1 MKISHL
7 LLGWSLFCAFFDPF
21 QQFAKSKNLLKPQQ
35 KNIPSTR
42 SLHYLF
48 RVQQKL
54 VPGQLNDSRELVEK
68 RCKFWAENEIT
79 IKARFNWG
87 SKFIC
92 FFFMEGSV
100 YFPYT
105 SGWCRTVLGVLPPPA
120 LTCGGSKA
128 PPVREGAFEKVTK
141 SVTQLIH
148 SFLDVRTMLKDL
160 WQSMDKVCLIE
171 VECVRKE
178 FQGERCSHS
187 FSQTLSLVLYKQS
200 QSQVSQN
207 SSLSTLRLKRLWRW
221 SCNQK
226 D

>member
-35 KNIPSTR
+35 KDIPSTR

-79 IKARFNWG
+79 IKARFNWW
-87 SKFIC
+87 SRFIW
-92 FFFMEGSV
+92 FLIIFLMEASV
-100 YFPYT
+100 DFPYT
-105 SGWCRTVLGVLPPPA
+105 CGWCRTVLGVWPPPA

-128 PPVREGAFEKVTK
+128 PPVRGSFWESDKKCDTAHTFIFGCSYYVEGPLAVHG
-141 SVTQLIH
+141 Q
-148 SFLDVRTMLKDL
+148 
-160 WQSMDKVCLIE
+160 
-171 VECVRKE
+171 
-178 FQGERCSHS
+178 
-187 FSQTLSLVLYKQS
+187 
-200 QSQVSQN
+200 
-207 SSLSTLRLKRLWRW
+207 SLSHRGGMCQEGVPGRTLLAQFQPDAQPRPVQTISVSGFPKLLLI
-221 SCNQK
+221 NP
-226 D
+226 